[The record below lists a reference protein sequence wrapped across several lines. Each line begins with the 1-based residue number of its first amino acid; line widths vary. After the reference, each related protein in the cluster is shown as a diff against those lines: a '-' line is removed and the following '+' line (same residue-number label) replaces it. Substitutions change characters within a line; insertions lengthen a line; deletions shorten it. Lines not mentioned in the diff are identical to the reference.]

1 MLVLSRKPLETILI
15 GDAIRVTVLA
25 IRGNNIRLGIE
36 APGDV
41 KIVRAEL
48 SPQAE
53 SKAEDSGTTELVG
66 K

>member
-36 APGDV
+36 APDDV

-48 SPQAE
+48 SPQVE
-53 SKAEDSGTTELVG
+53 PKAEDSGATELVG